1 MQRAMFTTARVRP
14 SAKALRMLTATSSV
28 LPGSQRG
35 YAHKVCFFV
44 CIQNRIFNCFPGWN
58 LLDITL
64 LMLLLDL
71 GLHAKKITLK

>member
-14 SAKALRMLTATSSV
+14 SAKALRLLSATPSV

-44 CIQNRIFNCFPGWN
+44 AWNLGFNCFSGWR
-58 LLDITL
+58 LLDITSL
-64 LMLLLDL
+64 PLLLNLDL
-71 GLHAKKITLK
+71 H